1 MLRGWQLELL
11 IPSVCSS
18 NIHVTAN
25 FLLVRRST
33 AQAHIATAGDPR
45 RPSEV
50 VKYVPNEPDEQQM
63 PSLMLLAAL
72 GCGMIAVFAKIKYF
86 SLAALFC
93 IASAVAKW
101 NSSTDIKMVLHSLAC
116 GSGSCGVRRAAVGS
130 AVVGCDLRA
139 PGIAH
144 D

>member
-1 MLRGWQLELL
+1 MLL
-11 IPSVCSS
+11 SS
-18 NIHVTAN
+18 
-25 FLLVRRST
+25 R
-33 AQAHIATAGDPR
+33 AHIATAGDPR
-45 RPSEV
+45 RPNEV

-101 NSSTDIKMVLHSLAC
+101 NSSTDIKMVLHSLAFI
-116 GSGSCGVRRAAVGS
+116 GAGLLGTYVMPFYQKAKLDKETVLNSVPPATSNPG
-130 AVVGCDLRA
+130 A
-139 PGIAH
+139 PNDIFA
-144 D
+144 